1 MASTFSSKF
10 IFNSYQ
16 TLIAAQLYADQNKG
30 CGAKIPAGNGKTLII
45 VHLVKRCTQEKVNS
59 VIVVTNEM
67 LLRQMQTYVEMYC
80 TDDIVEIA
88 LIYELTV
95 SQCVGKAVFLDEADE
110 MIEMFPAHFI
120 PTKILISSLA
130 AANCSKKIYLLGAT
144 YDNYCELFID

>member
-1 MASTFSSKF
+1 MASTFGSKF

-67 LLRQMQTYVEMYC
+67 LLRQMQTYVDMYC
-80 TDDIVEIA
+80 TDDTVEIA

-120 PTKILISSLA
+120 PTKILISGLA
-130 AANCSKKIYLLGAT
+130 AANCAMKIYLLGAT
-144 YDNYCELFID
+144 YDTYCELFID

>member
-1 MASTFSSKF
+1 M
-10 IFNSYQ
+10 
-16 TLIAAQLYADQNKG
+16 IAAQLYADQNKG

-67 LLRQMQTYVEMYC
+67 LLRQMQTYVDMYC
-80 TDDIVEIA
+80 TDDTVEIT

-120 PTKILISSLA
+120 PSKVLISGLA
-130 AANCSKKIYLLGAT
+130 AANCAKKIYLLGAT
-144 YDNYCELFID
+144 YDIYCELFID